1 MKDIAQITREPARK
15 LLGMAGEDVTL
26 VTQIVDHY
34 DDYNDPVYERTELE
48 TKAEVVVRGTPTF
61 ERRIDGVDSNVTAVA
76 WIMDD
81 IESGYGAS
89 YGGGYGSSSFQLS
102 TGDESESRGATNVET
117 DTHEF
122 ELYEW
127 FDENNGK
134 YRLHLE

>member
-1 MKDIAQITREPARK
+1 MKDIAQYTREPARM
-15 LLGMAGEDVTL
+15 LLDMAGEDVTL
-26 VTQIVDHY
+26 VTQVVDYY

-48 TKAEVVVRGTPTF
+48 TKAEIVVRGTPTF

-81 IESGYGAS
+81 IAPGYGETYGED
-89 YGGGYGSSSFQLS
+89 YGGSFQLS
-102 TGDESESRGATNVET
+102 TGNESESQGATTVET

-134 YRLHLE
+134 HRLHLE